1 MQCYK
6 IWSFVIFSGGSG
18 GRGCGA
24 PGGQYRGRRRSCMTL
39 PLLVPKNIN
48 IINNNNNNNN
58 NSSYNCYSDISLFVS
73 LYSGECL
80 LHPLL
85 SIFPMPQMS
94 LSPSTAAKLLSNFDN
109 NTNTNNNPV
118 SGQYKFAFMKSEP
131 MSADRCG
138 LQNLTPDFWQQ
149 TPNASDAILSSG
161 FLWKYFSLACLI
173 FLQCSLIF

>member
-6 IWSFVIFSGGSG
+6 IWSFVICSAGSG

-48 IINNNNNNNN
+48 TNNNNN
-58 NSSYNCYSDISLFVS
+58 NSSSYNCCSDISLFVS
-73 LYSGECL
+73 LYSEECL

-94 LSPSTAAKLLSNFDN
+94 LSPYTATKVLSNFDN

-138 LQNLTPDFWQQ
+138 LKNLTRDFWKQ
-149 TPNASDAILSSG
+149 TPNASDDFLFSG
-161 FLWKYFSLACLI
+161 
-173 FLQCSLIF
+173 